1 MAATPVRDIASFK
14 VSKAP
19 DTVYYIPEFISHEE
33 EKYLIDH
40 VRICVNFDVFGM
52 LSSYLN
58 AAHPSSHLETCLFCT
73 KTKMDSTLKQ
83 ETAKLGQVNDITL
96 QYCKKQFAESV
107 MIPGCGTPR
116 GLPHPKGMIA
126 EKLPQWLEIYANKI
140 AKLGVFE
147 ERVPNHVLVNE
158 YKPQQGI
165 MPHEDGPLFY
175 PVVTTINLG
184 SHSVLQFYQH
194 SSKQDGDSQ
203 SENHSEPIFTLLLK
217 PRSLLILKDSVYT
230 SYLHGIAECVED
242 TVDDNV
248 ANLSSTENKVGEV
261 LTRGVRISLT
271 IRFVPKTLKMK
282 FMFGSR

>member
-19 DTVYYIPEFISHEE
+19 ETVYYIPEFISHEE

-40 VRICVNFDVFGM
+40 VYSAPKPKWTQ
-52 LSSYLN
+52 LSN
-58 AAHPSSHLETCLFCT
+58 RR
-73 KTKMDSTLKQ
+73 
-83 ETAKLGQVNDITL
+83 L
-96 QYCKKQFAESV
+96 QNW
-107 MIPGCGTPR
+107 G

-194 SSKQDGDSQ
+194 SSKQDGDNQ
-203 SENHSEPIFTLLLK
+203 SENHGEPIFTLLLK

-242 TVDDNV
+242 TVDDKV

-282 FMFGSR
+282 FMFGNR